1 MLNSTGNRP
10 LTEPHFDDERTLLSA
25 KPVVPLEAVAAHS
38 RKRIW
43 LLTATITVAV
53 ALGTLSAAFLYYKWT
68 PSASAYT
75 SFANSV
81 QAGAT
86 GTTEPLPEQLDVASA
101 PEQGVTSDSEAAE
114 TPDVTAKD
122 TTVKDSKKPAKA
134 VAEKR
139 PMTKSPGLQTEP
151 SDNDIRLP
159 AEYDEPRSRRVERW
173 EERRARR
180 AARRNRN
187 RSNDD
192 LMRIDQIFEGTPR
205 P

>member
-1 MLNSTGNRP
+1 MLNSTVNRP

-25 KPVVPLEAVAAHS
+25 KPVVPLEAVAANS
-38 RKRIW
+38 RQRLW

-53 ALGTLSAAFLYYKWT
+53 ALGTASAAFLYYKWT
-68 PSASAYT
+68 PSVSAYS
-75 SFANSV
+75 SFADSV
-81 QAGAT
+81 QAGAI
-86 GTTEPLPEQLDVASA
+86 GKTEPVPEQLDVISA
-101 PEQGVTSDSEAAE
+101 PEQEVQPDSQGTES
-114 TPDVTAKD
+114 TD
-122 TTVKDSKKPAKA
+122 TTAVKDVKKPAKV
-134 VAEKR
+134 VAEKK
-139 PMTKSPGLQTEP
+139 PMTKSPEPKAEP

-159 AEYDEPRSRRVERW
+159 AEYDEPQSRRIERW

-187 RSNDD
+187 RSNEE

>member
-1 MLNSTGNRP
+1 MLNSTVDTP

-25 KPVVPLEAVAAHS
+25 KPVVPLEAVAANS
-38 RKRIW
+38 RKRLW

-53 ALGTLSAAFLYYKWT
+53 ALGTVSAAFLYYKWT
-68 PSASAYT
+68 PSVSAYS
-75 SFANSV
+75 SFSDSV
-81 QAGAT
+81 QAGAM
-86 GTTEPLPEQLDVASA
+86 GKTEALPEQLDIASA
-101 PEQGVTSDSEAAE
+101 PEQDVKPDSEATGSTDA
-114 TPDVTAKD
+114 TAKD
-122 TTVKDSKKPAKA
+122 AAVKDVKKPAKA

-139 PMTKSPGLQTEP
+139 PMAKSPEPQAEP

-192 LMRIDQIFEGTPR
+192 LMRIDQIFEGAPR